1 MENANLFSISKRREQ
16 ILQVISI
23 KLDEQCQMNLD
34 KKHHRLL
41 QILYMPF
48 FIEFTK

>member
-23 KLDEQCQMNLD
+23 KLDEQYQNNPD
-34 KKHHRLL
+34 
-41 QILYMPF
+41 
-48 FIEFTK
+48 ESG